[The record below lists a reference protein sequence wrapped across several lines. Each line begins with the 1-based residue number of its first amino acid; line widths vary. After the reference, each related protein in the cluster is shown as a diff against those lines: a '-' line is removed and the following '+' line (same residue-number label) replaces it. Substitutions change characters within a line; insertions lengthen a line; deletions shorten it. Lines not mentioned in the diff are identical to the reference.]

1 MAQTKRKRK
10 HKHRGTQAGTVEARG
25 RTGRRPSSTEKKPQ
39 NRADA
44 RQLARDR
51 RAQRLETPPTW
62 KAALNKAAISALI
75 FGVFA
80 VLALGLPVGSAVFLT
95 IVMVGVYL
103 PLSYVTD
110 RFFYNRRQR
119 QKAAGRTR

>member
-1 MAQTKRKRK
+1 MAQTRRKRK

-25 RTGRRPSSTEKKPQ
+25 RTSRPSGRPQ
-39 NRADA
+39 NRSEA
-44 RQLARDR
+44 RATARER
-51 RAQRLETPPTW
+51 REQRLDTPPSW
-62 KAALNKAAISALI
+62 RSALNKASISALI

-80 VLALGLPVGSAVFLT
+80 VLALGLAVGAAAVLT
-95 IVMVGVYL
+95 VVMVAVYL

-119 QKAAGRTR
+119 QQSGRRGR

>member
-25 RTGRRPSSTEKKPQ
+25 RTSRSSGGRPQ
-39 NRADA
+39 SRSEARQMGRERRDA
-44 RQLARDR
+44 RLD
-51 RAQRLETPPTW
+51 TPPTW
-62 KAALNKAAISALI
+62 RSAFNKAAISAVV

-80 VLALGLPVGSAVFLT
+80 VLVLGLAVAAAALLT
-95 IVMVGVYL
+95 VVMVGVYL

-119 QKAAGRTR
+119 QKSPRGGR